1 MDNLPDTQSQLLLR
15 VQNPQDRDAWQEF
28 CVTYQSVILRMCR
41 RRGLQEAD
49 ADDLT
54 QKILA
59 TVSRRVSEFEVDS
72 QRGHFRSWLTVVV
85 KNAIIDH
92 LRTLKPDRPLG
103 GSSMLQRLHNLPASA
118 EAMANELHREHRRQ
132 IFREAA
138 VAVQQQV
145 DAVTWDAFW
154 QTAVE
159 LRSVV
164 EVAAKL
170 RQSTGAIYAARSRVM
185 KRLRQYVDQREE
197 QHAD

>member
-15 VQNPQDRDAWQEF
+15 VQNPADRDAWQEF

-59 TVSRRVSEFEVDS
+59 SVSRRVSEFEVGEE
-72 QRGHFRSWLTVVV
+72 RGHFRSWLTVVV
-85 KNAIIDH
+85 RNATIDH

-103 GSSMLQRLHNLPASA
+103 GSSMLERLHNMPASA
-118 EAMANELHREHRRQ
+118 EAMSHELQREHKRQ
-132 IFREAA
+132 VFREAA
-138 VAVQQQV
+138 AFVQQQV
-145 DAVTWDAFW
+145 DSSTWAAFW

-159 LRSVV
+159 HRGITD
-164 EVAAKL
+164 VAAEL
-170 RQSTGAIYAARSRVM
+170 DQTTGAIYAARSRVM
-185 KRLRQYVDQREE
+185 KRLRQFVARRED

>member
-1 MDNLPDTQSQLLLR
+1 
-15 VQNPQDRDAWQEF
+15 
-28 CVTYQSVILRMCR
+28 MCR